1 MKAFYVKI
9 TAAMLSVLLVTTG
22 LFSTA
27 VKAEELPKSDGKL
40 STLTEKAIQ
49 EEQKSLLKQDE
60 GLKMQQKE
68 VSKSFKVDKKH
79 PISIKRKS
87 APDGKIRTSAVR
99 SIDGLAI
106 NQSVVLTEEDPVDLW
121 FFSTSSPQALISRIT
136 SPNADYVVQLF
147 VVDFET
153 GQAFP
158 TDLIEPAGRLLGLT
172 NLPAG
177 DYAFGVTSGKEFGDS
192 YTLQVNAKNPPNFTG
207 SVSLSSTL
215 QYFVADYAN
224 GDVMANGIKIY
235 NKQSKTADYEWER
248 VFYFPYDG
256 KFEQRTHSIS
266 HVKVKK
272 ISAPVSY
279 SASYGSSS
287 EAILVYLDVDTLFMY
302 HQSSYAS
309 GQYYVDTFVDTLGKT
324 TPRYLDLDDLT
335 NYGDHILAVDLKTG
349 KPIDFFSVLNFYYA
363 AGIEKLP
370 TIKTLN

>member
-1 MKAFYVKI
+1 MRAFYMKI
-9 TAAMLSVLLVTTG
+9 TAALLSVLLVTTG
-22 LFSTA
+22 LFSPA
-27 VKAEELPKSDGKL
+27 LKAEEAKSNEKM
-40 STLTEKAIQ
+40 SPITEKAIQ
-49 EEQKSLLKQDE
+49 QVQESFLKQNE
-60 GLKMQQKE
+60 GTTIQKKQ
-68 VSKSFKVDKKH
+68 VKKSFKVDKKKG
-79 PISIKRKS
+79 ISIKRKPS
-87 APDGKIRTSAVR
+87 TNGELRTSSVR

-106 NQSVVLTEEDPVDLW
+106 NQSAVLTEEDPVDLW
-121 FFSTSSPQALISRIT
+121 FLSTSSPQALISRIT
-136 SPNADYVVQLF
+136 SPNVDYVVQLF

-153 GQAFP
+153 GQAYP
-158 TDLIEPAGRLLGLT
+158 TDLIQPAGNLLGLA

-177 DYAFGVTSGKEFGDS
+177 DYAFGITSGGEFGDS

-207 SVSLSSTL
+207 AVSLSSTL
-215 QYFVADYAN
+215 QYFVAEYAN
-224 GDVMANGIKIY
+224 GDVVANGTKVY
-235 NKQSKTADYEWER
+235 NKQSKTADYEWKR
-248 VFYFPYDG
+248 VFYFPHDG

-272 ISAPVSY
+272 VSAPVSY

-309 GQYYVDTFVDTLGKT
+309 GQYYLDTFVDTLGKT

-370 TIKTLN
+370 TIQTLN